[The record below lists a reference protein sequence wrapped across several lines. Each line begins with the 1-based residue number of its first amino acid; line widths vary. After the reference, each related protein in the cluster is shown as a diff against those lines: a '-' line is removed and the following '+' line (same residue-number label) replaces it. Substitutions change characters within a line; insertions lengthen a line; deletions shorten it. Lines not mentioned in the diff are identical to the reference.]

1 MARFAPM
8 LLSAPLLLAASA
20 PVMPA
25 GETLDAQLARARAE
39 QTSAEAEARRLDQI
53 AGKANGEAARLQ
65 AQEAAAAQ
73 GIQAAEARIT
83 AADAELRLVAASL
96 ALRRQQLEREQQP
109 AAALLAG
116 LVMMA
121 HRPPLLAVAEQ
132 GSTDDFVRVRVLLD
146 STLPVIRQ
154 RTAALAA
161 QLGESERLEKAAI
174 AARRELI
181 RSRQNLIAKK
191 QQFAS
196 FEAAALKSAASAGAR
211 ALTAGD
217 VALTAG
223 ESVEQLTSAEGRN
236 RSAQAL
242 ASALA
247 KEDPAPGRPVA
258 PEGAPAQAPLTYRL
272 PAIAPAIEGLGSV
285 NASGVR
291 SRGLTLATGRGAP
304 VTVPASGVIKFAGP
318 FRSHDGVVI
327 IDHGGGWLSLLVNVV
342 TELKPGARV
351 EVGDPLGR
359 ATGPLLVELSQNG
372 KFASPALIAGSSRA
386 LSNGGKDR

>member
-1 MARFAPM
+1 MARFAP
-8 LLSAPLLLAASA
+8 LLLIAPLLLAASA
-20 PVMPA
+20 PVAPT
-25 GETLDAQLARARAE
+25 GDTLDAALGRARTE
-39 QTSAEAEARRLDQI
+39 QASAEAEARRLDQI
-53 AGKANGEAARLQ
+53 AGKAQGEAARLQ

-73 GIQAAEARIT
+73 GIEAAEARIT

-109 AAALLAG
+109 AASLLAG

-121 HRPPLLAVAEQ
+121 RRPPLLAVAEQ

-146 STLPVIRQ
+146 STLPVIRR

-174 AARRELI
+174 TARQELVQ
-181 RSRQNLIAKK
+181 SRQNLVAKR
-191 QQFAS
+191 QQFAAL
-196 FEAAALKSAASAGAR
+196 EAVALKSAASAGSQ
-211 ALTAGD
+211 ALSAGD

-223 ESVEQLTSAEGRN
+223 ESVEQLTGAEAGN
-236 RSAQAL
+236 RSARAL
-242 ASALA
+242 ASELA
-247 KEDPAPGRPVA
+247 NEDPATGRPVA
-258 PEGAPAQAPLTYRL
+258 PEGGQASAPFAYQLPALAPAT
-272 PAIAPAIEGLGSV
+272 EGLGAV

-291 SRGLTLATGRGAP
+291 SRGLTLGTARGAA

-342 TELKPGARV
+342 TELKAGQHV
-351 EVGDPLGR
+351 SLGEPLGR
-359 ATGPLLVELSQNG
+359 ATGPLVVELSQNG
-372 KFASPALIAGSSRA
+372 KFASPALIAGSSRT
-386 LSNGGKDR
+386 LSNGDEGR

>member
-1 MARFAPM
+1 MARFAPI
-8 LLSAPLLLAASA
+8 LFVAPLLLAASA
-20 PVMPA
+20 PVVPA
-25 GETLDAQLARARAE
+25 GEMLDAALGRARTE
-39 QTSAEAEARRLDQI
+39 QASAEAEARRLDEI
-53 AGKANGEAARLQ
+53 AGKAQGEAARLQ

-73 GIQAAEARIT
+73 GIEAAEARIT

-109 AAALLAG
+109 AASLLAG

-121 HRPPLLAVAEQ
+121 RRPPLLAVAEH

-146 STLPVIRQ
+146 STLPVIRR
-154 RTAALAA
+154 RTSALAA
-161 QLGESERLEKAAI
+161 QLGESERLEKAAVG
-174 AARRELI
+174 ARQELVQ
-181 RSRQNLIAKK
+181 SRQNLLAKR

-196 FEAAALKSAASAGAR
+196 LEAAALKSAASVGAQ
-211 ALTAGD
+211 ALNAGD

-223 ESVEQLTSAEGRN
+223 ESVEQLTGAEGRN

-247 KEDPAPGRPVA
+247 SEDPAPGRPVA
-258 PEGAPAQAPLTYRL
+258 PEAGAAPAPFAYQL
-272 PAIAPAIEGLGSV
+272 PAVAPATDGLGSV
-285 NASGVR
+285 NTSGVR
-291 SRGLTLATGRGAP
+291 SRGLTLATGRGSP

-342 TELKPGARV
+342 TELKPGQRV
-351 EVGDPLGR
+351 QLGDPLGR
-359 ATGPLLVELSQNG
+359 ATGSLVVELSQNG
-372 KFASPALIAGSSRA
+372 KFASPALIAGSSRT
-386 LSNGGKDR
+386 LSNSGKGR

>member
-1 MARFAPM
+1 MARFAPI
-8 LLSAPLLLAASA
+8 LLAAPLLLAASA
-20 PVMPA
+20 PVVPA
-25 GETLDAQLARARAE
+25 GETLDAALGRARTE
-39 QTSAEAEARRLDQI
+39 QASAEAEARRLDQI
-53 AGKANGEAARLQ
+53 AGKAQSEAARLQ

-73 GIQAAEARIT
+73 GIEAAEARIT

-109 AAALLAG
+109 AASLLAG

-121 HRPPLLAVAEQ
+121 RRPPLLAVAEH

-146 STLPVIRQ
+146 STLPVIRR
-154 RTAALAA
+154 RTSALAA
-161 QLGESERLEKAAI
+161 QLGESERLEKAAV
-174 AARRELI
+174 AARQELV
-181 RSRQNLIAKK
+181 RSRQNLLAKR

-196 FEAAALKSAASAGAR
+196 LEAAALKSAASVGAQ
-211 ALTAGD
+211 ALGAGD

-223 ESVEQLTSAEGRN
+223 ESVEQLTGAEGRN

-247 KEDPAPGRPVA
+247 SEDPAPGRPIA
-258 PEGAPAQAPLTYRL
+258 PEGAATPAPFAYQL
-272 PAIAPAIEGLGSV
+272 PAVAPATDGLGSV
-285 NASGVR
+285 NTSGVR
-291 SRGLTLATGRGAP
+291 SRGLTLATWRGSP

-342 TELKPGARV
+342 TELKPGQHV
-351 EVGDPLGR
+351 QLGDPLGR
-359 ATGPLLVELSQNG
+359 ATGSLVVELSQNG
-372 KFASPALIAGSSRA
+372 KFASPALIAGSSRT
-386 LSNGGKDR
+386 LSNSGKGR